1 MTEVENQTINLLK
14 NIIENRDKIFESINE
29 AKEKLIPIV
38 NIINILGNTYYEVSN
53 SSLLYNILKIKFK
66 YDNKEI
72 NFAKDF
78 SEYIIKEKLGNDSV
92 NINSSNISVYSEEHP
107 SIESKRRM
115 DLFIQSDNF
124 EIIIENKIGAGD
136 QPNQLQDY
144 YSNRINENKI
154 IKDNIFV
161 VYLTRYGYKPSE
173 FSIDKKLISDLEKE
187 NKIYYLSHD
196 DMANWIE
203 DKILN
208 NKEYEFLKE
217 QKYQSIYSALIQIR
231 DNEKTITNPNEEN
244 NMEKE
249 EIKKFFEREDNNY
262 FGLLNNNELKDNFE
276 ALDNCH
282 NLLLKAAEV
291 IENKKGDIVLKDN
304 KVLNEIDFSEK
315 VLKYIKE
322 NMKDLISNNNELFKF
337 KSNEEIKSNFLQNYK
352 SNENIEMFLIKN
364 PNNPCKSVKISLNQ
378 LIYPMEEY
386 KKSLYFGV
394 WIHYYQNKEILDKVK
409 GFIKEKFGND
419 FEEYNKVGIYYDWVS
434 PYIRYIDIEKDKP
447 EEIGQKIIDLYNLLK
462 EKIN

>member
-1 MTEVENQTINLLK
+1 MPEDKQIDLLK
-14 NIIENRDKIFESINE
+14 NIIENRQEIYERL
-29 AKEKLIPIV
+29 APRV
-38 NIINILGNTYYEVSN
+38 NIVDILGNTYYEVQN
-53 SSLLYNILKIKFK
+53 SKLLYYIFNTHFK
-66 YDNKEI
+66 YYDKEI

-231 DNEKTITNPNEEN
+231 DNEKFITKETEEN
-244 NMEKE
+244 KVEQKITEDFLNLKSLINEGEPIKDSFDKLNKFYELLENAQKVISNKRLNLVSRDIEYYSYIRKIVEEYKTNKGIYANIISKE
-249 EIKKFFEREDNNY
+249 LVSYRFSSGDSYSLNIDIPIGKNN
-262 FGLLNNNELKDNFE
+262 DIRII
-276 ALDNCH
+276 LDQRLDYHLCIS
-282 NLLLKAAEV
+282 V
-291 IENKKGDIVLKDN
+291 
-304 KVLNEIDFSEK
+304 FSEK
-315 VLKYIKE
+315 PDIINQLKYIDK
-322 NMKDLISNNNELFKF
+322 
-337 KSNEEIKSNFLQNYK
+337 
-352 SNENIEMFLIKN
+352 IKN
-364 PNNPCKSVKISLNQ
+364 KITKILNNCIEGESS
-378 LIYPMEEY
+378 EY
-386 KKSLYFGV
+386 GSSWVYLKFIDTTKKD
-394 WIHYYQNKEILDKVK
+394 EA
-409 GFIKEKFGND
+409 E
-419 FEEYNKVGIYYDWVS
+419 
-434 PYIRYIDIEKDKP
+434 DIAD
-447 EEIGQKIIDLYNLLK
+447 KIIELYEFLRDNIKLD
-462 EKIN
+462 NA

>member
-1 MTEVENQTINLLK
+1 MAEDKQIDLLK
-14 NIIENRDKIFESINE
+14 SLIENKEKIEKDIEE
-29 AKEKLIPIV
+29 AKKRIIPTV
-38 NIINILGNTYYEVSN
+38 NIINILGCAYDEVKN
-53 SSLLYNILKIKFK
+53 SSLLHNIFKIKFK
-66 YDNKEI
+66 YEDKEI
-72 NFAKDF
+72 DFAKDF

-231 DNEKTITNPNEEN
+231 DNEKFITKETEEN
-244 NMEKE
+244 KVEQKITEDFLNLKSLINEGEPIKDSFDKLNKFYELLENAQKVISNKRLNLVSRDIEYYSYIRKIVEEYKTNKGIYANIISKE
-249 EIKKFFEREDNNY
+249 LVSYRFSSGDSYSLNIDIPIGKNN
-262 FGLLNNNELKDNFE
+262 DIRII
-276 ALDNCH
+276 LDQRLDYHLCIS
-282 NLLLKAAEV
+282 V
-291 IENKKGDIVLKDN
+291 
-304 KVLNEIDFSEK
+304 FSEK
-315 VLKYIKE
+315 PDIINQLKYIDK
-322 NMKDLISNNNELFKF
+322 
-337 KSNEEIKSNFLQNYK
+337 
-352 SNENIEMFLIKN
+352 IKN
-364 PNNPCKSVKISLNQ
+364 KITKILNNCIEGESS
-378 LIYPMEEY
+378 EY
-386 KKSLYFGV
+386 GSSWVYLKFIDTTKKD
-394 WIHYYQNKEILDKVK
+394 EA
-409 GFIKEKFGND
+409 E
-419 FEEYNKVGIYYDWVS
+419 
-434 PYIRYIDIEKDKP
+434 DIAD
-447 EEIGQKIIDLYNLLK
+447 KIIELYEFLRDNIKLD
-462 EKIN
+462 NA

>member
-1 MTEVENQTINLLK
+1 MTEVENQTLNLLK

-66 YDNKEI
+66 YDKYNNKEI

-231 DNEKTITNPNEEN
+231 DNEKFITKETEEN
-244 NMEKE
+244 KVEQKITEDFLNLKSLINEGEPIKDSFDKLNKFYELLENAQKVISNKRLNLVSRDIEYYSYIRKIVEEYKTNKGIYANIISKE
-249 EIKKFFEREDNNY
+249 LVSYRFSSGDSYSLNIDIPIGKNN
-262 FGLLNNNELKDNFE
+262 DIRII
-276 ALDNCH
+276 LDQRLDYHLCIS
-282 NLLLKAAEV
+282 V
-291 IENKKGDIVLKDN
+291 
-304 KVLNEIDFSEK
+304 FSEK
-315 VLKYIKE
+315 PDIINQLKYIDK
-322 NMKDLISNNNELFKF
+322 
-337 KSNEEIKSNFLQNYK
+337 
-352 SNENIEMFLIKN
+352 IKN
-364 PNNPCKSVKISLNQ
+364 KITKILNNCIEGESS
-378 LIYPMEEY
+378 EY
-386 KKSLYFGV
+386 GSSWVYLKFIDTTKKD
-394 WIHYYQNKEILDKVK
+394 EA
-409 GFIKEKFGND
+409 E
-419 FEEYNKVGIYYDWVS
+419 
-434 PYIRYIDIEKDKP
+434 DIAD
-447 EEIGQKIIDLYNLLK
+447 KIIELYEFLRDNIKLD
-462 EKIN
+462 NA